1 MRSIPRALL
10 ILTLGLSAAAC
21 AHSLQEEDLSD
32 PAIRARIEFLL
43 RGRRDLDLS
52 HVTIDVYSRV
62 VTISGIAATPKQSSA
77 ILRLVNGVHGV
88 DEAINNLIVPE

>member
-1 MRSIPRALL
+1 MRSLPRALL
-10 ILTLGLSAAAC
+10 ALTLLLSAAAC
-21 AHSLQEEDLSD
+21 TRELQAEDESD

-62 VTISGIAATPKQSSA
+62 VTISGIAATPAQMRT
-77 ILRLVNGVHGV
+77 IVRLVNGVHGV
-88 DEAINNLIVPE
+88 DETMNNLVVPE